1 MKSLTRLACSLAAIS
16 LLSAGPAAQDTA
28 AQETAFVPVTQE
40 MLNDPEPG
48 QWLHWRGTQNAW
60 GYSPLDQITTANVGQ
75 LQLVWAW
82 AMDDTGPQEAA
93 PLIHNGV
100 MYLPNPGAVVQA
112 LDAATGDLLWE
123 YRPEPVGD
131 GSGAFGRGVQKNI
144 AIFGDRI
151 FGASPAATIFA
162 LDARSGKLIW
172 ETKTA
177 DPSLG
182 YRYTAGPIVANGK
195 LVTGITGC
203 GRYKDDVCFITG
215 HDPDT
220 GEELWRTSTIAR
232 PGEPGGDT
240 WGDLPLRFRAGSD
253 AWIAGSYDPELK
265 IVYWATSQAK
275 PWARSVRGTDG
286 DALYTNSSLA
296 LDPDTGELLW
306 YYQYLPGETHDMDEV
321 FETLLI
327 DVDGRKK
334 LYKMGKLGILWQL
347 DRETGEFLDAI
358 DIGYQNLVD
367 VDRETGE
374 VTYRPE
380 LIPEIGVEINMCPST
395 SGFKGWRAMSY
406 DPNTGALYIP
416 VTMNCELATFGP
428 VERVL
433 GGGGA
438 GPVKRINTLHPYS
451 GGNLGELLVID
462 VREGDIMWRHRTESP
477 INTAALA
484 TGGGVVFAG
493 DYDRYVYAYEARTG
507 AILWQ
512 TRLPTS
518 AQGFPVSYLA
528 GGRQYV
534 AIPVGTGGASW
545 ATMLPRDLTPHIR
558 RPTNGNSIHVFALP
572 ADLPVATGRTRTA
585 ATDRGAA
592 GAAEASLTV
601 WDGVYTA
608 EQAERGVVPYL
619 ENCATCHGE
628 DLGGGSNSPG
638 LVGVS
643 FQFLW
648 GGKTLHEL
656 YEAIR
661 TTMPTDNPAS
671 LPRETYLDILTYMLQ
686 VNEFPAGDEEL
697 DAKALGNSLITEEP
711 GA

>member
-1 MKSLTRLACSLAAIS
+1 MKSLTRLACSLAAMS
-16 LLSAGPAAQDTA
+16 FLSAGPAAQETA
-28 AQETAFVPVTQE
+28 AQETA
-40 MLNDPEPG
+40 
-48 QWLHWRGTQNAW
+48 
-60 GYSPLDQITTANVGQ
+60 
-75 LQLVWAW
+75 
-82 AMDDTGPQEAA
+82 PQEAA

-151 FGASPAATIFA
+151 FGASPWATIFA
-162 LDARSGKLIW
+162 LDARDGKPIW
-172 ETKTA
+172 ETRTA
-177 DPSLG
+177 DPALG
-182 YRYTAGPIVANGK
+182 YRYTAGPIVADGK

-220 GEELWRTSTIAR
+220 GEEIWRTSTVAR

-253 AWIAGSYDPELK
+253 AWIAGSYDPELR

-327 DVDGRKK
+327 DVEGRKK
-334 LYKMGKLGILWQL
+334 LYKMGKLGILWEL

-358 DIGYQNLVD
+358 DVGYQNLVD

-395 SGFKGWRAMSY
+395 SGFKSWRAMSY

-416 VTMNCELATFGP
+416 MTMNCELATFGP

-438 GPVKRINTLHPYS
+438 GPVRRINTLHPYS
-451 GGNLGELLVID
+451 GGNLGELMVID
-462 VREGDIMWRHRTESP
+462 VREGDIMWRHRTLSP
-477 INTAALA
+477 MNTAALA

-507 AILWQ
+507 RILWQ

-518 AQGFPVSYLA
+518 AQGFPVTYLA

-545 ATMLPRDLTPHIR
+545 ATMVPRDLIPHVR

-572 ADLPVATGRTRTA
+572 ADLQATAERTRTTAADRGGAA
-585 ATDRGAA
+585 ATA
-592 GAAEASLTV
+592 GASLTV
-601 WDGVYTA
+601 WDGVYTV
-608 EQAERGVVPYL
+608 EQAERGTRPYVQ
-619 ENCATCHGE
+619 NCATCHGE

-648 GGKTLHEL
+648 GDKTLHEL

-686 VNEFPAGDEEL
+686 VNEFPAGDGEL
-697 DAKALGNSLITEEP
+697 DAGALGNILITEEP
-711 GA
+711 DA